1 MSSADSAL
9 VSLEPEETR
18 GETSRCKE
26 HQSPDTLSSPRF
38 VTEGG
43 EAAVSAVTMVTRGRL
58 NDAAQS
64 QALTNEHRLKE
75 GDFRMRRHATMGLA
89 FLLSALVS
97 FSAVAAG
104 GKKKAAAVAS
114 DAGASGTAPG
124 AAPILG
130 TSPIPATDGGAVAV
144 PGPSMA
150 ASSDRPEKPAM
161 DGPTYAVRLRDLE
174 ARVDELKDQI
184 RRSHTRLALLS
195 DTIMSGGASGSRAEV
210 AFDNEMSNAFR
221 LVRALFVIDGTVQYN
236 RQDET
241 GALADQKN
249 IPIFSG
255 SVPPGDHTVQVLLSF
270 QGNGYGVFTYLKG
283 YHFEVKSS
291 HSFTAV
297 EGRTLALTATALEK
311 GGVTTPLEQ
320 RPSVEW
326 HEKVGPIGA
335 PGTPATTPAPAGAAK
350 AAPASASV
358 SGSVSIGGGKP

>member
-1 MSSADSAL
+1 
-9 VSLEPEETR
+9 
-18 GETSRCKE
+18 
-26 HQSPDTLSSPRF
+26 
-38 VTEGG
+38 
-43 EAAVSAVTMVTRGRL
+43 
-58 NDAAQS
+58 
-64 QALTNEHRLKE
+64 
-75 GDFRMRRHATMGLA
+75 MRRHATMGLA
-89 FLLSALVS
+89 FMLSALVS

-104 GKKKAAAVAS
+104 GKKKAATPAAA
-114 DAGASGTAPG
+114 DAGASAAATAPAATPMAAVASTSVDAGASTVVPTPAVGTAPTGGSTASADKG
-124 AAPILG
+124 A
-130 TSPIPATDGGAVAV
+130 
-144 PGPSMA
+144 MN
-150 ASSDRPEKPAM
+150 
-161 DGPTYAVRLRDLE
+161 GPTYAVRLRDLE

-195 DTIMSGGASGSRAEV
+195 DTIMSGGAAGSRAEV

-291 HSFTAV
+291 HSFTSA
-297 EGRTLALTATALEK
+297 EGRTLTLTAMALEK
-311 GGVTTPLEQ
+311 GGATTPLEQ
-320 RPSVEW
+320 RPSIEW
-326 HEKVGPIGA
+326 REKVGPITGST
-335 PGTPATTPAPAGAAK
+335 GTVPPPAPAGAH
-350 AAPASASV
+350 AAPASGSV